1 MKESVYLKFTDLLVE
16 GKVIEPHGTPEG
28 DVGLLA
34 VQDLVPVDNEQ
45 SGKLG
50 EHGQHV
56 DPLEEV
62 DVDVGNPELVDEL
75 DVHRH
80 IGIVGIRGGA
90 LYTRLQPSV
99 IRTSGIEREHKDTS
113 PT

>member
-1 MKESVYLKFTDLLVE
+1 MCDLEFTDLLVQ

-34 VQDLVPVDNEQ
+34 VEDLVPVDNEEA
-45 SGKLG
+45 GKLG
-50 EHGQHV
+50 EHRQHV

-62 DVDVGNPELVDEL
+62 DVDVGHPELVDEL

-80 IGIVGIRGGA
+80 VWVVWIWRGA
-90 LYTRLQPSV
+90 LYTGLQP
-99 IRTSGIEREHKDTS
+99 
-113 PT
+113 PW

>member
-1 MKESVYLKFTDLLVE
+1 MLVE

-28 DVGLLA
+28 DVCLLT
-34 VQDLVPVDNEQ
+34 VQDLVPVYNEQ
-45 SGKLG
+45 SSKLG

-80 IGIVGIRGGA
+80 IGIVRIRCGA
-90 LYTRLQPSV
+90 FYPRLQPSV
-99 IRTSGIEREHKDTS
+99 NIRA
-113 PT
+113 

>member
-28 DVGLLA
+28 DVCLLA

>member
-1 MKESVYLKFTDLLVE
+1 MLVE

-34 VQDLVPVDNEQ
+34 VQDLIPIDNEQ

-80 IGIVGIRGGA
+80 IGIIRIRGGA
-90 LYTRLQPSV
+90 FYTRLQPSV
-99 IRTSGIEREHKDTS
+99 NIGA
-113 PT
+113 